1 MRGGPGP
8 ATCKFFIG
16 FPWLHSIVTDLSN
29 YHFDIQ
35 DFLLKMDLIRSNGLI
50 FHESKTDL
58 NFHWFIR
65 EKIFEINNIRWRKQ
79 LLSSNPLFF
88 SWWKVRKYSH
98 YYQISIKKRK
108 KIYLKKVLIVIT
120 QTPKLSSKIWKFN
133 NAIIYQIYSSTCYKS
148 STKLQIFFFACSF
161 SPREPRAR
169 TTLQAPKRRVAAGQ
183 GMHHRSIFKSL
194 ILSWAGGPP
203 TWFPPTAQI
212 AKTHPFW
219 WAPHKMCGACQRLV
233 PGVVFLLH
241 RGGWRQTLGPTYTLT
256 SFVSEGKF

>member
-16 FPWLHSIVTDLSN
+16 FPWLHSIVNDLSN

-148 STKLQIFFFACSF
+148 STKLQIFFFCLQF
-161 SPREPRAR
+161 FTERA
-169 TTLQAPKRRVAAGQ
+169 
-183 GMHHRSIFKSL
+183 
-194 ILSWAGGPP
+194 
-203 TWFPPTAQI
+203 
-212 AKTHPFW
+212 
-219 WAPHKMCGACQRLV
+219 
-233 PGVVFLLH
+233 
-241 RGGWRQTLGPTYTLT
+241 
-256 SFVSEGKF
+256 EGKNDSSGSKEACCSGPRDASSIDL